1 METAEEGVKMA
12 TDDVNG
18 PDVDALDPWN
28 PPYPPC
34 RPIPPDVDFKS
45 YSQLINEWFDEMD
58 EIIAF
63 SRRTKTIVPDRTPES
78 VDDAFYN
85 VLPRLVPILEKDSV
99 RRFLTLY
106 DRVAEGMGWGFIIT
120 PLTFTQMVRQN
131 ALQCTK
137 AALEGK
143 APELLG
149 FRANPNC
156 MNRFGYFPLHQAAE
170 IFSVDMVKLLLS
182 YGALANVRT
191 AGPEIIEGLLP
202 LHVAVENTCLHKY
215 LEGNAFP
222 NKGDLNDYQA
232 NKIFL
237 DTTRLLAEKTHN
249 IVDELCNYINAGRLV
264 ETAVLLLAA
273 EQQIRG
279 VSSCKKNGSTKSD
292 GFSLI
297 KDCILSHKVSLVMEI
312 GRSEKNNKRLKLD
325 IKLTDVALLLVH
337 AVSQAGVALDACI
350 RSHPEVPHNMQVPH
364 DEVLEKVSS
373 ILNGH
378 GFFPT
383 GGSINIGNLCSY
395 KHVLSAKEL
404 PNELGMLM
412 FVLVNWNL

>member
-1 METAEEGVKMA
+1 
-12 TDDVNG
+12 
-18 PDVDALDPWN
+18 
-28 PPYPPC
+28 
-34 RPIPPDVDFKS
+34 
-45 YSQLINEWFDEMD
+45 
-58 EIIAF
+58 
-63 SRRTKTIVPDRTPES
+63 
-78 VDDAFYN
+78 
-85 VLPRLVPILEKDSV
+85 
-99 RRFLTLY
+99 
-106 DRVAEGMGWGFIIT
+106 MGWGFIIT

-222 NKGDLNDYQA
+222 NKGDLNGYQA
-232 NKIFL
+232 NVYYICKLIH
-237 DTTRLLAEKTHN
+237 LLC
-249 IVDELCNYINAGRLV
+249 L
-264 ETAVLLLAA
+264 
-273 EQQIRG
+273 
-279 VSSCKKNGSTKSD
+279 
-292 GFSLI
+292 
-297 KDCILSHKVSLVMEI
+297 
-312 GRSEKNNKRLKLD
+312 
-325 IKLTDVALLLVH
+325 
-337 AVSQAGVALDACI
+337 
-350 RSHPEVPHNMQVPH
+350 PEMVPHNMQVPH

-378 GFFPT
+378 CFCPT

-404 PNELGMLM
+404 PNEPDLLWTMRQVVRNKTPRGWELKYARSFFPYWRSVLMSKLPCKVIRLDDMPTIEELQGSQNKSAGKGSSLIPNANLGPLAWIHQSINQPKRT
-412 FVLVNWNL
+412 FCSTAFPLLKAFRNA